1 VDLFGCVCKD
11 GSGGGMA
18 VAGWG
23 VAVVGWQW
31 YQSTQGIKAVRMV
44 LVRVWQWQY

>member
-1 VDLFGCVCKD
+1 MSVNDSELFSGC
-11 GSGGGMA
+11 SGWIG

-31 YQSTQGIKAVRMV
+31 YQSIEQIKAVRMV